1 MVGQFG
7 CPSVPSWGRGAV
19 LCCENFLELV
29 LRLGT
34 IGGGAPTVLFM
45 SETWHHSVL
54 EVPCN
59 ANAAIS
65 SFYVDLHH
73 AADNAQVFC
82 VCVLFEHSD
91 VSCRVKKNA
100 ALFVLRHQKLYICLS
115 KTGHHQRSG
124 RGSRPAFTLLLFHTF
139 QFAGFFILLRCEEL
153 VNASPE
159 CHYKSRLSTT
169 PTAGKKA

>member
-1 MVGQFG
+1 M
-7 CPSVPSWGRGAV
+7 